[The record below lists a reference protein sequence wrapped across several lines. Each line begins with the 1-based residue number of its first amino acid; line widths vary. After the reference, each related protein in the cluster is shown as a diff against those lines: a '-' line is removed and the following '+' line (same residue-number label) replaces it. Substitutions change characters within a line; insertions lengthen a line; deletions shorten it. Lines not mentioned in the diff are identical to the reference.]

1 MILTVKLAR
10 LAIDNI
16 KEKFVCSG
24 LFEVQ
29 IRYTNEDTN
38 IHAYKYKICNVCT
51 YDEVSDVAE
60 NHVQWCRGICVIYK
74 AKFSNKDH

>member
-16 KEKFVCSG
+16 KEKFVPRG

-29 IRYTNEDTN
+29 IRYTNKDTN
-38 IHAYKYKICNVCT
+38 IHVYNYKICNVCI